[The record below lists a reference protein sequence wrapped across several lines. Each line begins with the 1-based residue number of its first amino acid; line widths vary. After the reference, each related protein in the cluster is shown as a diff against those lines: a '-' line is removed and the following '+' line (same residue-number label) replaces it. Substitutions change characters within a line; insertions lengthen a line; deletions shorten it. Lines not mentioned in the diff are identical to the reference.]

1 MSEKSS
7 DKSTLIQNLSVRAKL
22 LTGFGLVL
30 LILLISSVLS
40 YNALSSMNARFQVVT
55 NVSETNLLISEARH
69 QDKNFFIQKEP
80 RFLQQAIEISTQ
92 ARQLGEKSLE
102 AFTHAESIALMR
114 EMLANIATYQQ
125 QLSLLS
131 NTNQQTEQA
140 QLQEIEQQMV
150 TAALAADDAGTRSVA
165 NQLQI
170 LDQETNQLEW
180 MIIIAAII
188 AIIIGVLAAII
199 ITQMVVAPLQHVV
212 RVAEKIASG
221 DITED
226 LPTDRQD
233 EPGQLM
239 QAMQKMSISLRALI
253 NNLTAGIAQLAT
265 ATEEMAA
272 ISEQNANGVNQQKQ
286 ETEQVATAMN
296 EMAATVQ
303 EVARSA
309 EDASAAATESSAQAD
324 VGEQVV
330 QKTIKQIKALAHEVT
345 TSANS
350 LGELKEQSNNIGSVL
365 DVIKSIADQTNLLA
379 LNAAIE
385 AARAGEAGRGF
396 SVVAEEV
403 RALAFR
409 TQESTGQIE
418 QLISTLQQKAEAA
431 VSNMHKSSGLADNT
445 LESAD
450 EAGEAIQAI
459 NSAVTSIQQMNQQIA
474 AAALEQSTVAE
485 EINRSI
491 FSIRD
496 VAEQSATASEET
508 AAASNDLSRLGT
520 ELQQL
525 ARQFKVA

>member
-1 MSEKSS
+1 MSAI
-7 DKSTLIQNLSVRAKL
+7 STLTQNLSVRAKL
-22 LTGFGLVL
+22 FTGFGLVL
-30 LILLISSVLS
+30 LILFISSVVS
-40 YNALSSMNARFQVVT
+40 YNALNNMSSRFAVV
-55 NVSETNLLISEARH
+55 NDVRETNLLISEARH
-69 QDKNFFIQKEP
+69 QDKNFLLRSDPQY
-80 RFLQQAIEISTQ
+80 LQQALEISNQ
-92 ARQLGEKSLE
+92 AKQLGERSLGS
-102 AFTHAESIALMR
+102 FTNEQSKVLMR
-114 EMLANIATYQQ
+114 EMLNNITSYQQ
-125 QLSLLS
+125 QLSQLTRLDP
-131 NTNQQTEQA
+131 QTDQA
-140 QLQEIEQQMV
+140 QMQTIEQQMA
-150 TAALAADDAGTRSVA
+150 TAAIAADEAGTRSVE
-165 NQLQI
+165 NQLKI
-170 LDQETNQLEW
+170 LEQETNQLEW
-180 MIIIAAII
+180 LIIIAAII
-188 AIIIGVLAAII
+188 AIIIGIVAAAI

-212 RVAEKIASG
+212 MVAEKIAAG

-226 LPTDRQD
+226 LPTDRHD

-239 QAMQKMSISLRALI
+239 QAMQKMSVSLRALI
-253 NNLTAGIAQLAT
+253 NNLTSGIGQLAT

-272 ISEQNANGVNQQKQ
+272 ISEQNSAGVNRQKE

-296 EMAATVQ
+296 EMSATVQ

-309 EDASAAATESSAQAD
+309 EEASTAATESSEQAN

-330 QKTIKQIKALAHEVT
+330 QKTIKQIKALAHEVS

-418 QLISTLQQKAEAA
+418 QLISALQQKAEAA

-450 EAGEAIQAI
+450 DAGDAIQAI
-459 NSAVTSIQQMNQQIA
+459 NAAVTSIQQMNQQIA

-525 ARQFKVA
+525 ASQFKVA

>member
-1 MSEKSS
+1 MSAI
-7 DKSTLIQNLSVRAKL
+7 STFTQNLSVRAKL
-22 LTGFGLVL
+22 FTGFALVL
-30 LILLISSVLS
+30 IILIISSVMS
-40 YNALSSMNARFQVVT
+40 YNALNSMTSRFSVV
-55 NVSETNLLISEARH
+55 NDVRETNLLISEAR
-69 QDKNFFIQKEP
+69 QQEKNFLLRNDRQYI
-80 RFLQQAIEISTQ
+80 LQATELSSRAKRLGEHSLSMFTHPESMHLMQQMLDNITLYQQLLSQLASLDLQTAQTELQAIEQQIVAV
-92 ARQLGEKSLE
+92 AR
-102 AFTHAESIALMR
+102 
-114 EMLANIATYQQ
+114 
-125 QLSLLS
+125 
-131 NTNQQTEQA
+131 
-140 QLQEIEQQMV
+140 
-150 TAALAADDAGTRSVA
+150 AADDAGSRSVE
-165 NQLQI
+165 NQLVI
-170 LDQETNQLEW
+170 MEQESNHLERL
-180 MIIIAAII
+180 IIIAAII
-188 AIIIGVLAAII
+188 AVLLGITAAII
-199 ITQMVVAPLQHVV
+199 ITQMVVTPLQQVV
-212 RVAEKIASG
+212 QVAEKIAAG

-226 LPTDRQD
+226 LPTDRHD

-272 ISEQNANGVNQQKQ
+272 ISEQNAAGVNQQKQ

-309 EDASAAATESSAQAD
+309 EDASTAATESSGQATL
-324 VGEQVV
+324 GQQIV
-330 QKTIKQIKALAHEVT
+330 QKTIGQIKALAHEVS
-345 TSANS
+345 TSAAAI
-350 LGELKEQSNNIGSVL
+350 GELKEQTNNIGSVL

-418 QLISTLQQKAEAA
+418 QLITNLQQKAEAS

-450 EAGEAIQAI
+450 DAGDAIQAI
-459 NSAVTSIQQMNQQIA
+459 NTAVTSIQQMNQQIA

-525 ARQFKVA
+525 ASQFKVA

>member
-1 MSEKSS
+1 MSAIA
-7 DKSTLIQNLSVRAKL
+7 TFTRNLTVRAKL
-22 LTGFGLVL
+22 FTGFALVL
-30 LILLISSVLS
+30 GILIISSVMS
-40 YNALSSMNARFQVVT
+40 YNALNSMGSRFSMVN
-55 NVSETNLLISEARH
+55 NVQETNLLISEARH
-69 QDKNFFIQKEP
+69 ADKD
-80 RFLQQAIEISTQ
+80 FLLSNDAHHLQRAIDISTQ
-92 ARQLGEKSLE
+92 AKQLGERSMSL
-102 AFTHAESIALMR
+102 FTNDQSRILMQQ
-114 EMLANIATYQQ
+114 MLDNITSYQQ
-125 QLSLLS
+125 QLSQL
-131 NTNQQTEQA
+131 NRPDIRA
-140 QLQEIEQQMV
+140 DQLQMQTILQQMA
-150 TAALAADDAGTRSVA
+150 TAAIAADDAGTRSVA
-165 NQLQI
+165 NQLDI
-170 LDQETNQLEW
+170 METESNQLEW
-180 MIIIAAII
+180 LIIIAAVI
-188 AIIIGVLAAII
+188 AFILGVIAAII
-199 ITQMVVAPLQHVV
+199 ITQMVVAPLQQVV
-212 RVAEKIASG
+212 LVAEKIASG

-226 LPTDRQD
+226 LPTDRHD

-239 QAMQKMSISLRALI
+239 QAMQKMSISLRTLI

-272 ISEQNANGVNQQKQ
+272 ISEQNAAGINQQKQ

-330 QKTIKQIKALAHEVT
+330 QKTIKQIKALAHEVS
-345 TSANS
+345 TSAVAI
-350 LGELKEQSNNIGSVL
+350 GELKEQTNNIGSVL

-418 QLISTLQQKAEAA
+418 QLISTLQQKAEVS

-450 EAGEAIQAI
+450 DAGEAIQAI

-496 VAEQSATASEET
+496 VAEQSATAREET

-525 ARQFKVA
+525 ASQFKVA

>member
-1 MSEKSS
+1 MSSIS
-7 DKSTLIQNLSVRAKL
+7 NLIRNLSVRTKL

-30 LILLISSVLS
+30 LILLISSIIS
-40 YNALSSMNARFQVVT
+40 YNALDSMSSRFNVVSD
-55 NVSETNLLISEARH
+55 VRETNLLISEARL
-69 QDKNFFIQKEP
+69 QDI
-80 RFLQQAIEISTQ
+80 RFMLRDDPKSLQAAIDISGK
-92 ARQLGEKSLE
+92 AKQLGEQSLSL
-102 AFTHAESIALMR
+102 FTNAESERLMQK
-114 EMLANIATYQQ
+114 MLNNIDTYQQ
-125 QLSLLS
+125 QLRQLG
-131 NTNQQTEQA
+131 NANDET
-140 QLQEIEQQMV
+140 QLQNIEQQLI
-150 TAALAADDAGTRSVA
+150 AAAEAADDAGSRSVA

-170 LDQETNQLEW
+170 LEQETNQLEW
-180 MIIIAAII
+180 LIIIAAII
-188 AIIIGVLAAII
+188 AIIVGVTAAII
-199 ITQMVVAPLQHVV
+199 ITQMVVSPLQHVV
-212 RVAEKIASG
+212 QVAEKIASG
-221 DITED
+221 DLTED

-233 EPGQLM
+233 ELGQLM
-239 QAMQKMSISLRALI
+239 QAMQKMSVSLRDLI
-253 NNLTAGIAQLAT
+253 NNLTLGIAQLAT
-265 ATEEMAA
+265 ATEEMAT
-272 ISEQNANGVNQQKQ
+272 ISEQNSAGVNQQKE

-309 EDASAAATESSAQAD
+309 EEASGAATESSEQAT

-330 QKTIKQIKALAHEVT
+330 QKTIGQIKSLAHEVT
-345 TSANS
+345 KSAKS
-350 LGELKEQSNNIGSVL
+350 IGELKEQSNNIGSVL

-431 VSNMHKSSGLADNT
+431 VSNMNNSSSLADNT

-450 EAGEAIQAI
+450 GAGDAIKAI
-459 NSAVTSIQQMNQQIA
+459 NNAVTSIQQMNQQIA
-474 AAALEQSTVAE
+474 AAALQQSTVAE

-496 VAEQSATASEET
+496 VAEQSATASQET
-508 AAASNDLSRLGT
+508 AAASSDLSRLGT
-520 ELQQL
+520 ELQQI
-525 ARQFKVA
+525 ASQFKVA

>member
-1 MSEKSS
+1 MIL
-7 DKSTLIQNLSVRAKL
+7 LIQNLSVRAKL

-30 LILLISSVLS
+30 LILLLSSLLS
-40 YNALSSMNARFQVVT
+40 YSALSSMSSRFKVVT
-55 NVSETNLLISEARH
+55 DVSETNLLISEAR
-69 QDKNFFIQKEP
+69 QQEKNFLLKND
-80 RFLQQAIEISTQ
+80 LQYLQRATEISIQ
-92 ARQLGEKSLE
+92 AKQLGEQSLE
-102 AFTHAESIALMR
+102 LFSNQESVELMR
-114 EMLANIATYQQ
+114 TMLDNIISYQQ
-125 QLSLLS
+125 QL
-131 NTNQQTEQA
+131 A
-140 QLQEIEQQMV
+140 QLAKLDLQSDKTQMLVIEQQMTV
-150 TAALAADDAGTRSVA
+150 SALAADDAGTRSVK
-165 NQLQI
+165 NQLHI
-170 LDQETNQLEW
+170 LEQETNQLEW
-180 MIIIAAII
+180 LIIVAAIVAFIIGIIAA
-188 AIIIGVLAAII
+188 LI

-212 RVAEKIASG
+212 QVAEKIAAG
-221 DITED
+221 DLTED

-253 NNLTAGIAQLAT
+253 NNLTSGIAQLAT
-265 ATEEMAA
+265 ATEQMAT
-272 ISEQNANGVNQQKQ
+272 ISEQNSVGVNKQKV

-309 EDASAAATESSAQAD
+309 EDASTAATESSAQAD
-324 VGEQVV
+324 IGEQVV

-345 TSANS
+345 SSVQTIN
-350 LGELKEQSNNIGSVL
+350 ELKKQSNNIGSVL

-431 VSNMHKSSGLADNT
+431 VNNMHKSSGLADNT

-450 EAGEAIQAI
+450 DAGEAIKAI
-459 NSAVTSIQQMNQQIA
+459 NTAVTSIQQMNQQIA

-508 AAASNDLSRLGT
+508 AAASNDLSRLGI

-525 ARQFKVA
+525 ASKFKVA